1 MLKQTLGVVMGTF
14 VGIAAIKLLQNKAK
28 DNEKSLLT
36 IRNPK
41 KSDEELKNFSD
52 LLSEQ
57 LVVEYLSGD
66 ELAKWFRE
74 YSSLN
79 NDKVNQIIAY
89 PTKEV
94 LNGLGY
100 NFKKKLE
107 ANKSIIQLFYN
118 IEDDEILK
126 SRFISFVNIDSK
138 LEELLKNDGMVVVN

>member
-1 MLKQTLGVVMGTF
+1 MLKQTLGIVMGTF
-14 VGIAAIKLLQNKAK
+14 VGVAAIKLLQNKAK

-36 IRNPK
+36 IRAQK

-100 NFKKKLE
+100 NFEKKLE
-107 ANKSIIQLFYN
+107 SNKSIIQLFYN

-126 SRFISFVNIDSK
+126 SRFISFVDIDSK
-138 LEELLKNDGMVVVN
+138 LEELLKNDGMLVVN

>member
-1 MLKQTLGVVMGTF
+1 MLKQTLGIVMGTF
-14 VGIAAIKLLQNKAK
+14 VGVAAIKLLQNKAK

-100 NFKKKLE
+100 NFEKKLE
-107 ANKSIIQLFYN
+107 SNKSIIQLFYN

-126 SRFISFVNIDSK
+126 SRFISFVDIDSK
-138 LEELLKNDGMVVVN
+138 LEELLKNDGMLVVN